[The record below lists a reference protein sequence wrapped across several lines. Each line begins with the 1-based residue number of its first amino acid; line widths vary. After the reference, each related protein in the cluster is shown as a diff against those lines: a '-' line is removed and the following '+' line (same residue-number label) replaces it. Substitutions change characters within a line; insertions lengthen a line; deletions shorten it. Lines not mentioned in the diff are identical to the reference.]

1 MTKILHI
8 ISDSNIGGAGRC
20 LVNYL
25 RCHDRSR
32 FAVSVIL
39 PRGSLLIPQIAAL
52 DVPYIEVDGIA
63 ERSFSPAAVRELS
76 RILKREK
83 PHIVHTHGSF
93 SGRIA
98 AKLCGS
104 RIVYTRHSAFPV
116 PQKLQK
122 GVFHHLNGLINGFFA
137 DIVIAVSPAA
147 RENLIESGISPGI
160 IRLVGNGV
168 APLSPA
174 EAEHLA
180 ALRSE
185 WQLPGDCFLA
195 GYPARLEE
203 YKGHEL
209 LLEAAKNLKAEGREF
224 RILIAGRGNQEQK
237 LREQA
242 KTMGVSDRVQFP
254 GFVEDMAG
262 FLSLLDVQLNCSTQ
276 SEACSMSII
285 EGMSLG
291 LPTIASS
298 CSGNPWLVED
308 GVTGLLFENNSAEAL
323 TAALKKLMDDP
334 ALAQELGTAARASY
348 DARFTGEMFAANLE
362 RVYNEILKNKGGSP
376 R

>member
-1 MTKILHI
+1 MTRILHI

-25 RCHDRSR
+25 RHHDRSR
-32 FAVSVIL
+32 FSVSVIL

-63 ERSFSPAAVRELS
+63 ERSFSPAAVRALS
-76 RILKREK
+76 RILKREQ

-116 PQKLQK
+116 SPRLQK
-122 GVFHHLNGLINGFFA
+122 GVFHHLNGFVNGFFA

-147 RENLIESGISPGI
+147 RENLIESGIAPGI

-168 APLSPA
+168 SPLSPA
-174 EAEHLA
+174 GEEHLA

-185 WQLPGDCFLA
+185 WQIPDGCFLA
-195 GYPARLEE
+195 GYPARLED
-203 YKGHEL
+203 YKGHDL

-224 RILIAGRGNQEQK
+224 FILIAGRGNQEQK

-242 KTMGVSDRVQFP
+242 QAMGVSDRVQFL

-262 FLSLLDVQLNCSTQ
+262 FLSLLTVQLNCSTQ

-291 LPTIASS
+291 LPTVASR

-308 GVTGLLFENNSAEAL
+308 SVTGLLFENNSPEAL
-323 TAALKKLMDDP
+323 TTALKKLMDDP
-334 ALAQELGTAARASY
+334 ALVQELGIAARASY
-348 DARFTGEMFAANLE
+348 EARFTGEMFAANLE
-362 RVYNEILKNKGGSP
+362 RVYSEILKNKGGSP

>member
-1 MTKILHI
+1 MTRILHI

-25 RCHDRSR
+25 RHHDRSR
-32 FAVSVIL
+32 FSVSVIL

-63 ERSFSPAAVRELS
+63 ERSFSPAAVRALS

-116 PQKLQK
+116 SPKLQK
-122 GVFHHLNGLINGFFA
+122 GVFHHLNGLVNGFFA

-147 RENLIESGISPGI
+147 RENLIKSGIAPGI

-168 APLSPA
+168 SPLSPA
-174 EAEHLA
+174 GEERLA

-185 WQLPGDCFLA
+185 WQIPGGCFLA
-195 GYPARLEE
+195 GYPARLED
-203 YKGHEL
+203 YKGHDL

-224 RILIAGRGNQEQK
+224 CILIAGRGNQEQK

-242 KTMGVSDRVQFP
+242 QAMGVSDRVQFL

-262 FLSLLDVQLNCSTQ
+262 FLSLLTVQLNCSTQ

-291 LPTIASS
+291 LPTVASR

-308 GVTGLLFENNSAEAL
+308 GVTGLLFENNSPEAL
-323 TAALKKLMDDP
+323 TTALKKLMDDP
-334 ALAQELGTAARASY
+334 ALAQELGIAARASY
-348 DARFTGEMFAANLE
+348 EARFTGEMFAANLE
-362 RVYNEILKNKGGSP
+362 RVYSEILKNKGGSP

>member
-1 MTKILHI
+1 MTRILHI

-25 RCHDRSR
+25 RHHDRSR
-32 FAVSVIL
+32 FSVSVIL

-63 ERSFSPAAVRELS
+63 ERSFSPAAVRALS
-76 RILKREK
+76 RILKREQ

-116 PQKLQK
+116 SPKLQK
-122 GVFHHLNGLINGFFA
+122 GVFHHLNGFVNGFFA

-147 RENLIESGISPGI
+147 RENLIESGIAPGI

-168 APLSPA
+168 SPLSPA
-174 EAEHLA
+174 GEEHLA

-185 WQLPGDCFLA
+185 WQIPDGCFLA
-195 GYPARLEE
+195 GYPARLED
-203 YKGHEL
+203 YKGHDL

-224 RILIAGRGNQEQK
+224 CILIAGRGNQEQK

-242 KTMGVSDRVQFP
+242 QAMGVSDRVQFL

-262 FLSLLDVQLNCSTQ
+262 FLSLLTVQLNCSTQ

-291 LPTIASS
+291 LPTVASR

-308 GVTGLLFENNSAEAL
+308 GVTGLLFENNSPEAL
-323 TAALKKLMDDP
+323 TTALKKLMDDP
-334 ALAQELGTAARASY
+334 ALVQELGIAARASY
-348 DARFTGEMFAANLE
+348 EARFTGEMFAANLE
-362 RVYNEILKNKGGSP
+362 RVYSEILKNKGGSP

>member
-1 MTKILHI
+1 MTRILHI

-25 RCHDRSR
+25 RHHDRSR
-32 FAVSVIL
+32 FSVSVIL

-63 ERSFSPAAVRELS
+63 ERSFSPAAVRALS
-76 RILKREK
+76 RILKREQ

-116 PQKLQK
+116 SPRLQK
-122 GVFHHLNGLINGFFA
+122 GVFHHLNGFVNGFFA

-147 RENLIESGISPGI
+147 RENLIESGIAPGI

-168 APLSPA
+168 SPLSPA
-174 EAEHLA
+174 GEERLA

-185 WQLPGDCFLA
+185 WQIPGGCFLA
-195 GYPARLEE
+195 GYPARLED
-203 YKGHEL
+203 YKGHDL

-224 RILIAGRGNQEQK
+224 CILIAGRGNQEQK

-242 KTMGVSDRVQFP
+242 QAMGVSDRVQFL

-262 FLSLLDVQLNCSTQ
+262 FLSLLTVQLNCSTQ

-291 LPTIASS
+291 LPTVASR

-308 GVTGLLFENNSAEAL
+308 SVTGLLFENNSPEAL
-323 TAALKKLMDDP
+323 TTALKKLMDDP
-334 ALAQELGTAARASY
+334 ALVQELGIAARASY
-348 DARFTGEMFAANLE
+348 EARFTGEMFAANLE
-362 RVYNEILKNKGGSP
+362 RVYSEILKNKGGSP

>member
-1 MTKILHI
+1 MTRIVHI

-25 RCHDRSR
+25 RHHDRSR
-32 FAVSVIL
+32 FETSVIL
-39 PRGSLLIPQIAAL
+39 PRGSLLIPEIAGL
-52 DVPYIEVDGIA
+52 DVPYFEADGIA
-63 ERSFSPAAVRELS
+63 DRSLSPEAIGSLLALLR
-76 RILKREK
+76 REK
-83 PHIVHTHGSF
+83 PAIVHTHGSF

-98 AKLCGS
+98 AKLAGS

-116 PQKLQK
+116 SPRLQK
-122 GVFHHLNGLINGFFA
+122 GIMHRLNGWVNGFFA
-137 DIVIAVSPAA
+137 DVVIAVSPAA
-147 RENLIESGISPGI
+147 RENLAQSGIDPKI

-174 EAEHLA
+174 DPEKLA
-180 ALRSE
+180 ALRAAWE
-185 WQLPGDCFLA
+185 IPEGLFVA
-195 GYPARLEE
+195 GYPARLEG
-203 YKGHEL
+203 YKGHDL
-209 LLEAAKNLKAEGREF
+209 LLQAAKNLKAEGREF
-224 RILIAGRGNQEQK
+224 CILIAGKGSQEQM

-242 KTMGVSDRVQFP
+242 GAMGLSDRVRFL

-262 FLSLLDVQLNCSTQ
+262 FLSLLNVQLNCSTL

-291 LPTIASS
+291 LPTVASR

-308 GVTGLLFENNSAEAL
+308 GITGLLFENNDAEAL
-323 TAALKKLMDDP
+323 TKALAALMDAPDK
-334 ALAQELGTAARASY
+334 ATDMGIAARKAY
-348 DARFTGEMFAANLE
+348 ETRFTGEIFAANLE
-362 RVYNEILKNKGGSP
+362 QVYDDILKKKGGSS

>member
-1 MTKILHI
+1 MTRILHI

-25 RCHDRSR
+25 RHHDRSR
-32 FAVSVIL
+32 FSVSVIL

-63 ERSFSPAAVRELS
+63 ERSFSPAAVRALS
-76 RILKREK
+76 RILKREQ

-116 PQKLQK
+116 SPRLQK
-122 GVFHHLNGLINGFFA
+122 GVFHHLNGFVNGFFA

-147 RENLIESGISPGI
+147 RENLIESGIAPGI

-168 APLSPA
+168 SPLSPA
-174 EAEHLA
+174 GEERLA

-185 WQLPGDCFLA
+185 WQIPGGCFLA
-195 GYPARLEE
+195 GYPARLED
-203 YKGHEL
+203 YKGHDL

-224 RILIAGRGNQEQK
+224 CILIAGRGNQEQK

-242 KTMGVSDRVQFP
+242 QTMGVSDRVQFL

-262 FLSLLDVQLNCSTQ
+262 FLSLLTVQLNCSTQ

-291 LPTIASS
+291 LPTVASR

-308 GVTGLLFENNSAEAL
+308 SVTGLLFENNSPEAL
-323 TAALKKLMDDP
+323 TTALKKLMDDP
-334 ALAQELGTAARASY
+334 ALVQELGIAARASY
-348 DARFTGEMFAANLE
+348 EARFTGEMFAANLE
-362 RVYNEILKNKGGSP
+362 RVYSEILKNKGGSP

>member
-1 MTKILHI
+1 MTRILHI

-25 RCHDRSR
+25 RHHDRSR
-32 FAVSVIL
+32 FSVSVIL

-63 ERSFSPAAVRELS
+63 ERSFSPAAVPALS
-76 RILKREK
+76 RILKREQ

-116 PQKLQK
+116 SPRLQK
-122 GVFHHLNGLINGFFA
+122 GVFHHLNGFVNGFFA

-147 RENLIESGISPGI
+147 RENLIESGIAPGI

-168 APLSPA
+168 SPLSPA
-174 EAEHLA
+174 GEEHLA

-185 WQLPGDCFLA
+185 WQIPDGCFLA
-195 GYPARLEE
+195 GYPARLED
-203 YKGHEL
+203 YKGHDL

-224 RILIAGRGNQEQK
+224 CILIAGRGNQEQK

-242 KTMGVSDRVQFP
+242 QAMGVSDRVQFL

-262 FLSLLDVQLNCSTQ
+262 FLSLLTVQLNCSTQ

-291 LPTIASS
+291 LPTVASR
-298 CSGNPWLVED
+298 CSGNPCLVED
-308 GVTGLLFENNSAEAL
+308 GVTGLLFENNSPEAL
-323 TAALKKLMDDP
+323 TTALKKLMDDP
-334 ALAQELGTAARASY
+334 ALVQELGSAARASY
-348 DARFTGEMFAANLE
+348 EARFTGEMFAANLE
-362 RVYNEILKNKGGSP
+362 RVYSEILKNKGGSP

>member
-1 MTKILHI
+1 MTRILHI

-25 RCHDRSR
+25 RHHDRSR
-32 FAVSVIL
+32 FSVSVIL

-52 DVPYIEVDGIA
+52 DVPYIEVDGFA
-63 ERSFSPAAVRELS
+63 ERSFSPAAVRALS
-76 RILKREK
+76 RILKREQ

-116 PQKLQK
+116 SPRLQK
-122 GVFHHLNGLINGFFA
+122 GVFHHLNGFVNGFFA

-147 RENLIESGISPGI
+147 RENLIESGIAPGI

-168 APLSPA
+168 SPLSPA
-174 EAEHLA
+174 GEEHLA

-185 WQLPGDCFLA
+185 WQIPDGCFLA
-195 GYPARLEE
+195 GYPARLED
-203 YKGHEL
+203 YKGHDL

-224 RILIAGRGNQEQK
+224 CILIAGRGNQEQK

-242 KTMGVSDRVQFP
+242 QAMGVSDRVQFL

-262 FLSLLDVQLNCSTQ
+262 FLSLLTVQLNCSTQ

-291 LPTIASS
+291 LPTVASR

-308 GVTGLLFENNSAEAL
+308 SVTGLLFENNSPEAL
-323 TAALKKLMDDP
+323 TTALKKLMDDP
-334 ALAQELGTAARASY
+334 ALVQELGIAARASY
-348 DARFTGEMFAANLE
+348 EARFTGEMFAANLE
-362 RVYNEILKNKGGSP
+362 RVYSEILKNKGGSP

>member
-1 MTKILHI
+1 MTRIIHI

-25 RCHDRSR
+25 RCRDRSR

-39 PRGSLLIPQIAAL
+39 PRGSLLIPEIAAL
-52 DVPYIEVDGIA
+52 DVPFFEVDGIA

-76 RILKREK
+76 RILKTEC

-98 AKLCGS
+98 AKLRGC

-116 PQKLQK
+116 SEKLRS
-122 GVFHHLNGLINGFFA
+122 GLFHHLNGLVNGLFA

-147 RENLIESGISPGI
+147 RENLIESGIDPKI

-168 APLSPA
+168 SPLSPA
-174 EAEHLA
+174 GPERLA
-180 ALRSE
+180 ALRKALN
-185 WQLPGDCFLA
+185 LPDGCFLA
-195 GYPARLEE
+195 GYPARLED
-203 YKGHEL
+203 YKGHDL
-209 LLEAAKNLKAEGREF
+209 LLEAAKNLKAEGRNF
-224 RILIAGRGNQEQK
+224 RILIAGRGSREQQ

-242 KTMGVSDRVQFP
+242 QSMGLSDRVLFL

-262 FLSLLDVQLNCSTQ
+262 FLSLLTVQLNCSTQ

-291 LPTIASS
+291 LPTVASR

-323 TAALKKLMDDP
+323 TCALRRLMDDP
-334 ALAQELGTAARASY
+334 AAVQSMGHAARAAYES
-348 DARFTGEMFAANLE
+348 RFTGEIFAANLE
-362 RVYNEILKNKGGSP
+362 QVYDDILKKKGGSP
-376 R
+376 Q

>member
-1 MTKILHI
+1 MTRILHI

-25 RCHDRSR
+25 RHHDRSR
-32 FAVSVIL
+32 FSVSVIL

-52 DVPYIEVDGIA
+52 DVPYIEVDGFA
-63 ERSFSPAAVRELS
+63 ERSFSPAAVRALS
-76 RILKREK
+76 RILKREQ

-116 PQKLQK
+116 SPRLQK
-122 GVFHHLNGLINGFFA
+122 GVFHHLNGFVNGFFA

-147 RENLIESGISPGI
+147 RENLIESGIAPGI

-168 APLSPA
+168 SPLSPA
-174 EAEHLA
+174 DEKHLA

-185 WQLPGDCFLA
+185 WQIPDGCFLA
-195 GYPARLEE
+195 GYPARLED
-203 YKGHEL
+203 YKGHDL

-224 RILIAGRGNQEQK
+224 FILIAGRGNQEQK

-242 KTMGVSDRVQFP
+242 QAMGVSDRVQFL

-262 FLSLLDVQLNCSTQ
+262 FLSLLTVQLNCSTQ

-291 LPTIASS
+291 LPTVASR

-308 GVTGLLFENNSAEAL
+308 GVTGLLFENNSPEAL
-323 TAALKKLMDDP
+323 TTALKKLMDDP
-334 ALAQELGTAARASY
+334 ALAQELGIAARASY
-348 DARFTGEMFAANLE
+348 EARFTGEMFAANLE
-362 RVYNEILKNKGGSP
+362 RVYSEILKNKGGSP

>member
-1 MTKILHI
+1 MTRILHI

-25 RCHDRSR
+25 RHHDRSR
-32 FAVSVIL
+32 FSVSVIL

-63 ERSFSPAAVRELS
+63 ERSFSPAAVRALS
-76 RILKREK
+76 RILKREQ

-116 PQKLQK
+116 SPRLQK
-122 GVFHHLNGLINGFFA
+122 GVFHHLNGFVNGFFA

-147 RENLIESGISPGI
+147 RENLIESGIAPGI

-168 APLSPA
+168 SPLSPA
-174 EAEHLA
+174 DEKHLA

-185 WQLPGDCFLA
+185 WQIPDGCFLA
-195 GYPARLEE
+195 GYPARLED
-203 YKGHEL
+203 YKGHDL

-224 RILIAGRGNQEQK
+224 CILIAGRGNQEQK

-242 KTMGVSDRVQFP
+242 QAMGVSDRVQFL

-262 FLSLLDVQLNCSTQ
+262 FLSLLTVQLNCSTQ

-291 LPTIASS
+291 LPTVASR

-308 GVTGLLFENNSAEAL
+308 SVTGLLFENNSPEAL
-323 TAALKKLMDDP
+323 TTALKKLMDDP
-334 ALAQELGTAARASY
+334 ALAQELGIAARASY
-348 DARFTGEMFAANLE
+348 EARFTGEMFAANLE
-362 RVYNEILKNKGGSP
+362 RVYSEILKNKGGSP

>member
-1 MTKILHI
+1 MTRILHI

-25 RCHDRSR
+25 RHHDRSR
-32 FAVSVIL
+32 FSVSVIL

-63 ERSFSPAAVRELS
+63 ERSFSPAAVRALS
-76 RILKREK
+76 RILKREQ

-116 PQKLQK
+116 SPRLQK
-122 GVFHHLNGLINGFFA
+122 GVFHHLNGFVNGFFA

-147 RENLIESGISPGI
+147 RENLIESGIAPGI

-168 APLSPA
+168 SPLSPA
-174 EAEHLA
+174 GEEHLA

-185 WQLPGDCFLA
+185 WQIPDGCFLA
-195 GYPARLEE
+195 GYPARLED
-203 YKGHEL
+203 YKGHDL

-224 RILIAGRGNQEQK
+224 FILIAGRGNQEQK

-242 KTMGVSDRVQFP
+242 QTMGVSDRVQFL

-262 FLSLLDVQLNCSTQ
+262 FLSLLTVQLNCSTQ
-276 SEACSMSII
+276 SAACSMSII

-291 LPTIASS
+291 LPTVASR

-308 GVTGLLFENNSAEAL
+308 SVTGLLFENNSPEAL
-323 TAALKKLMDDP
+323 TTALKKLMDDP
-334 ALAQELGTAARASY
+334 ALAQELGIAARASY
-348 DARFTGEMFAANLE
+348 EARFTGEMFAANLE
-362 RVYNEILKNKGGSP
+362 RVYSEILKNKGGSP

>member
-1 MTKILHI
+1 MTKLIHI

-39 PRGSLLIPQIAAL
+39 PRGSLLIPEIAAL
-52 DVPYIEVDGIA
+52 DVPYIEADGIA
-63 ERSFSPAAVRELS
+63 ERSFSPAAVRALS
-76 RILKREK
+76 RILKREQ

-104 RIVYTRHSAFPV
+104 RIVYPRHSAFPV
-116 PQKLQK
+116 SPRLQK
-122 GVFHHLNGLINGFFA
+122 GVFHHLNGWLGGFFA
-137 DIVIAVSPAA
+137 DVVIAVSPAA
-147 RENLIESGISPGI
+147 RENLIESGIAPGI

-168 APLSPA
+168 SPLSPA
-174 EAEHLA
+174 DEKHLA

-185 WQLPGDCFLA
+185 WQIPDGCFLA
-195 GYPARLEE
+195 GYPARLED
-203 YKGHEL
+203 YKGHDL

-224 RILIAGRGNQEQK
+224 FILIAGRGNQEQK

-242 KTMGVSDRVQFP
+242 QAMGVSDRVQFL

-262 FLSLLDVQLNCSTQ
+262 FLSLLTVQLNCSTQ

-291 LPTIASS
+291 LPTVASR

-308 GVTGLLFENNSAEAL
+308 GVTGLLFENNSPEAM
-323 TAALKKLMDDP
+323 TTALKKLMDDP
-334 ALAQELGTAARASY
+334 ALVQELGIAARASY
-348 DARFTGEMFAANLE
+348 EARFTGEMFAANLE
-362 RVYNEILKNKGGSP
+362 RVYSEILKNKGGSP

>member
-1 MTKILHI
+1 MTRILHI

-25 RCHDRSR
+25 RHHDRSR
-32 FAVSVIL
+32 FSVSVIL

-63 ERSFSPAAVRELS
+63 ERSFSPAAVRALS
-76 RILKREK
+76 RILKREQ

-116 PQKLQK
+116 SPRLQK
-122 GVFHHLNGLINGFFA
+122 GVFHHLNGFVNGFFA

-147 RENLIESGISPGI
+147 RENLIESGIAPGI

-168 APLSPA
+168 SPLSPA
-174 EAEHLA
+174 DEKHLA

-185 WQLPGDCFLA
+185 WQIPDGCFLA
-195 GYPARLEE
+195 GYPARLED
-203 YKGHEL
+203 YKGHDL

-224 RILIAGRGNQEQK
+224 FILLAGRGNQEQK

-242 KTMGVSDRVQFP
+242 QAMGVSDRVQFL

-262 FLSLLDVQLNCSTQ
+262 FLSLLTVQLNCSTQ
-276 SEACSMSII
+276 SEACSMS
-285 EGMSLG
+285 SLK
-291 LPTIASS
+291 A
-298 CSGNPWLVED
+298 
-308 GVTGLLFENNSAEAL
+308 
-323 TAALKKLMDDP
+323 
-334 ALAQELGTAARASY
+334 
-348 DARFTGEMFAANLE
+348 
-362 RVYNEILKNKGGSP
+362 
-376 R
+376 

>member
-1 MTKILHI
+1 MTRILHI

-25 RCHDRSR
+25 RHHDRSR
-32 FAVSVIL
+32 FSVSVIL

-63 ERSFSPAAVRELS
+63 ERSFSPAAVRALS
-76 RILKREK
+76 RILKREQ

-104 RIVYTRHSAFPV
+104 RIVFTRHSAFPV
-116 PQKLQK
+116 SPRLQK
-122 GVFHHLNGLINGFFA
+122 GVFHHLNGFVNGFFA

-147 RENLIESGISPGI
+147 RENLIESGIAPGI

-168 APLSPA
+168 SPLSPA
-174 EAEHLA
+174 DEKHLA

-185 WQLPGDCFLA
+185 WQIPDGCFLA
-195 GYPARLEE
+195 GYPARLED
-203 YKGHEL
+203 YKGHGL

-224 RILIAGRGNQEQK
+224 CILIAGRGNQEQK

-242 KTMGVSDRVQFP
+242 QAMGVSDRVQFL

-262 FLSLLDVQLNCSTQ
+262 FLSLLTVQLNCSTQ

-291 LPTIASS
+291 LPTVASR

-308 GVTGLLFENNSAEAL
+308 SVTGLLFDNNSPEAL
-323 TAALKKLMDDP
+323 TTALKKLMDDP
-334 ALAQELGTAARASY
+334 ALVQELGSAARASY
-348 DARFTGEMFAANLE
+348 EARFTGEMFAANLE
-362 RVYNEILKNKGGSP
+362 RVYSEILKNKGGSP

>member
-52 DVPYIEVDGIA
+52 DVPYIEVDDIA

>member
-1 MTKILHI
+1 MTKIIHI

-32 FAVSVIL
+32 FDVAVIL
-39 PRGSLLIPQIAAL
+39 PRGSLLIPEITAL
-52 DVPYIEVDGIA
+52 DVPCIEADGIA

-76 RILKREK
+76 RLLRKEK
-83 PHIVHTHGSF
+83 PRIVHTHGSF

-116 PQKLQK
+116 SPRLQK
-122 GVFHHLNGLINGFFA
+122 GLFHHLNGWVNGFFA
-137 DIVIAVSPAA
+137 DTVIAVSPAA
-147 RENLIESGISPGI
+147 RDNLIESGISPKR

-168 APLSPA
+168 WPLCPA
-174 EAEHLA
+174 TEEQAR
-180 ALRSE
+180 ALRTS
-185 WQLPGDCFLA
+185 LGIPDGCFTA
-195 GYPARLEE
+195 GYPARLED
-203 YKGHEL
+203 YKGHDL
-209 LLEAAKNLKAEGREF
+209 LLEAARRLKEAGRDF
-224 RILIAGRGNQEQK
+224 RILVAGRGSQEQM
-237 LREQA
+237 LRRRAE
-242 KTMGVSDRVQFP
+242 KMGLSEYVRFL

-262 FLSLLDVQLNCSTQ
+262 FLSILDVQLNCSTQ

-291 LPTIASS
+291 LPTIASR
-298 CSGNPWLVED
+298 CSGNPWLVEN
-308 GVTGLLFENNSAEAL
+308 GVTGLLFENNNAGAL
-323 TAALKKLMDDP
+323 TDALTVLMDDP
-334 ALAQELGTAARASY
+334 VAREAMGRAAR
-348 DARFTGEMFAANLE
+348 DAYENRFTGEIFAANLE
-362 RVYNEILKNKGGSP
+362 QVYNDILKKKGGSS

>member
-1 MTKILHI
+1 MTRILHI

-25 RCHDRSR
+25 RHHDRSR
-32 FAVSVIL
+32 FSVSVIL

-52 DVPYIEVDGIA
+52 DVPYIEVDGFA
-63 ERSFSPAAVRELS
+63 ERSFSPAAVRALS
-76 RILKREK
+76 RILKREQ

-116 PQKLQK
+116 SPRLQK
-122 GVFHHLNGLINGFFA
+122 GVFHHLNGFVNGFFA

-147 RENLIESGISPGI
+147 RENLIESGIAPGI

-168 APLSPA
+168 SPLSPA
-174 EAEHLA
+174 GEEHLA

-185 WQLPGDCFLA
+185 WQIPDGCFLA
-195 GYPARLEE
+195 GYPARLED
-203 YKGHEL
+203 YKGHDL

-224 RILIAGRGNQEQK
+224 FILIAGRGNQEQK

-242 KTMGVSDRVQFP
+242 QAMGVSDRVQFL

-262 FLSLLDVQLNCSTQ
+262 FLSLLTVQLNCSTQ

-291 LPTIASS
+291 LPTVASR

-308 GVTGLLFENNSAEAL
+308 GVTGLLFENNSPEAL
-323 TAALKKLMDDP
+323 TTALKKLMDDP
-334 ALAQELGTAARASY
+334 ALVQELGIAARASY
-348 DARFTGEMFAANLE
+348 EARFTGEMFAANLE
-362 RVYNEILKNKGGSP
+362 RVYSEILKNKGGSP

>member
-25 RCHDRSR
+25 RYHDRSH
-32 FAVSVIL
+32 FSVCVIL
-39 PRGSLLIPQIAAL
+39 PRGSLLIPEIEAL
-52 DVPYIEVDGIA
+52 NVPCFEVEGIA
-63 ERSFSPAAVRELS
+63 ERSFSPAAIRALS
-76 RILKREK
+76 RILNREK

>member
-1 MTKILHI
+1 MTKLIHI

-32 FAVSVIL
+32 FDVRVIL
-39 PRGSLLIPQIAAL
+39 PRGSLLIPEIAAL
-52 DVPYIEVDGIA
+52 DVPCIEADGIA
-63 ERSFSPAAVRELS
+63 ERSFSPAAVRTLS
-76 RILKREK
+76 EILKREK
-83 PHIVHTHGSF
+83 PHIVHTHGSL

-98 AKLCGS
+98 AKLTGS

-116 PQKLQK
+116 SPRLQK
-122 GVFHHLNGLINGFFA
+122 GFFHHLNGWMGGFFA
-137 DIVIAVSPAA
+137 DVVIAVSPAA
-147 RENLIESGISPGI
+147 RENLIESGIAPGI

-174 EAEHLA
+174 APERLA
-180 ALRSE
+180 SLRAAWE
-185 WQLPGDCFLA
+185 IPENCFVA
-195 GYPARLEE
+195 GYPARLED
-203 YKGHEL
+203 YKGHDL
-209 LLEAAKNLKAEGREF
+209 LLEAAKKLKEDGREF
-224 RILIAGRGNQEQK
+224 RILIAGKGNQEQA

-242 KTMGVSDRVQFP
+242 ESMGLSDRVCFL

-262 FLSLLDVQLNCSTQ
+262 FLSLLDVQLNCSTL

-291 LPTIASS
+291 LPTVASR

-308 GVTGLLFENNSAEAL
+308 GVTGLLFENNSAPALTRAL
-323 TAALKKLMDDP
+323 TALMDDP
-334 ALAQELGTAARASY
+334 AAVQRMGSSARSAY
-348 DARFTGEMFAANLE
+348 DRRFTGEIFAANLE
-362 RVYNEILKNKGGSP
+362 RVYDDILNRKGGSS

>member
-1 MTKILHI
+1 MTRILHI

-25 RCHDRSR
+25 RHHDRSR
-32 FAVSVIL
+32 FSVSVIL

-63 ERSFSPAAVRELS
+63 ERSFSPAAVRALS
-76 RILKREK
+76 RILKREQ

-116 PQKLQK
+116 SPRLQK
-122 GVFHHLNGLINGFFA
+122 GVFHHLNGFVNGFFA

-147 RENLIESGISPGI
+147 RENLIESGIAPGI

-168 APLSPA
+168 SPLSPA
-174 EAEHLA
+174 GEEHLA

-185 WQLPGDCFLA
+185 WQIPDGCFLA
-195 GYPARLEE
+195 GYPARLED
-203 YKGHEL
+203 YKGHDL

-224 RILIAGRGNQEQK
+224 FILIAGRGNQEQK

-242 KTMGVSDRVQFP
+242 QAMGVSDRVQFL

-262 FLSLLDVQLNCSTQ
+262 FLSLLTVQLNCSTQ

-291 LPTIASS
+291 LPTVASR

-308 GVTGLLFENNSAEAL
+308 GVTGLLFENNSPEAL
-323 TAALKKLMDDP
+323 TTALKKLMDDP
-334 ALAQELGTAARASY
+334 ALAQELGIAARASY
-348 DARFTGEMFAANLE
+348 EARFTGEMFAANLE
-362 RVYNEILKNKGGSP
+362 RVYSEILKNKGGSP

>member
-1 MTKILHI
+1 MTRILHI

-20 LVNYL
+20 LVNFL
-25 RCHDRSR
+25 RHHDRSR
-32 FAVSVIL
+32 FSVSVIL

-63 ERSFSPAAVRELS
+63 ERSFSPAAVRALS
-76 RILKREK
+76 RILKREQ

-116 PQKLQK
+116 SPRLQK
-122 GVFHHLNGLINGFFA
+122 GVFHHLNGFVNGFFA

-147 RENLIESGISPGI
+147 RENLIESGIAPGI
-160 IRLVGNGV
+160 ILLVGNGV
-168 APLSPA
+168 SPLSPA
-174 EAEHLA
+174 DEKHLA

-185 WQLPGDCFLA
+185 WQIPDGCFLA
-195 GYPARLEE
+195 GYPARLED
-203 YKGHEL
+203 YKGHDL

-224 RILIAGRGNQEQK
+224 FILIAGRGNQEQK
-237 LREQA
+237 HREQA
-242 KTMGVSDRVQFP
+242 QAMGVSDRVQYL

-262 FLSLLDVQLNCSTQ
+262 FLSLLTVQLNCSTQ

-291 LPTIASS
+291 LPTVASR

-308 GVTGLLFENNSAEAL
+308 GVTWLLFENNSPEAL
-323 TAALKKLMDDP
+323 TTALKKLMDDP
-334 ALAQELGTAARASY
+334 ALVQELGSAARASY
-348 DARFTGEMFAANLE
+348 EARFTGEMFAANLE
-362 RVYNEILKNKGGSP
+362 RVYSEILKNKGGSP

>member
-1 MTKILHI
+1 MTRILHI

-25 RCHDRSR
+25 RHHDRSR
-32 FAVSVIL
+32 FSVSVIL

-52 DVPYIEVDGIA
+52 DVPYIEVDGFA
-63 ERSFSPAAVRELS
+63 ERSFSPAAVRALS
-76 RILKREK
+76 RILKREQ

-116 PQKLQK
+116 SPRLQK
-122 GVFHHLNGLINGFFA
+122 GVFHHLNGFVNGFFA

-147 RENLIESGISPGI
+147 RENLIESGIAPGI

-168 APLSPA
+168 SPLSPA
-174 EAEHLA
+174 DEKHLA

-185 WQLPGDCFLA
+185 WQIPDGCFLA
-195 GYPARLEE
+195 GYPARLED
-203 YKGHEL
+203 YKGHDL

-224 RILIAGRGNQEQK
+224 FILIAGRGNQEQK

-242 KTMGVSDRVQFP
+242 QAMGVSDRVQFL

-262 FLSLLDVQLNCSTQ
+262 FLSLLTVQLNCSTQ

-291 LPTIASS
+291 LPTVASR

-308 GVTGLLFENNSAEAL
+308 SVTGLLFENNSPEAL
-323 TAALKKLMDDP
+323 TTALKKLMDDP
-334 ALAQELGTAARASY
+334 ALVQELGIAARASY
-348 DARFTGEMFAANLE
+348 EARFTGEMFAANLE
-362 RVYNEILKNKGGSP
+362 RVYSEILKNKGGSP

>member
-122 GVFHHLNGLINGFFA
+122 GVFHHLNGLINSFFA

-254 GFVEDMAG
+254 GFVDDMAG

-308 GVTGLLFENNSAEAL
+308 GVTGLLFENNSAVAL

>member
-1 MTKILHI
+1 MTRIIHI

-32 FAVSVIL
+32 FNLSVIL
-39 PRGSLLIPQIAAL
+39 PRGSLLIPEIAAL
-52 DVPYIEVDGIA
+52 DVPYFEVDGIA
-63 ERSFSPAAVRELS
+63 ERSFSPAAVRALS
-76 RILKREK
+76 RILNTEK

-98 AKLCGS
+98 AKLAGS

-116 PQKLQK
+116 SPRLQS
-122 GVFHHLNGLINGFFA
+122 GVMHRLNGWVGGFFA
-137 DIVIAVSPAA
+137 DVVIAVSPAA
-147 RENLIESGISPGI
+147 RDNLTQSGISPKI

-174 EAEHLA
+174 APEHLA
-180 ALRSE
+180 ALRASWE
-185 WQLPGDCFLA
+185 IPGDCFVA
-195 GYPARLEE
+195 GYPARLED

-209 LLEAAKNLKAEGREF
+209 LLEAAKNLKEAGREF
-224 RILIAGRGNQEQK
+224 RILIAGKGNQERL

-242 KTMGVSDRVQFP
+242 EGMGLSDRVRFL

-262 FLSLLDVQLNCSTQ
+262 FLSLLDVQLNCSTL

-291 LPTIASS
+291 LPTVASR

-308 GVTGLLFENNSAEAL
+308 GVTGLLFENNDAASLTNAL
-323 TAALKKLMDDP
+323 SKLMDDP
-334 ALAQELGTAARASY
+334 VAVRRMGKSAREAY
-348 DARFTGEMFAANLE
+348 DRRFTGEIFAANLE
-362 RVYNEILKNKGGSP
+362 RVYDDILKHKGGTP

>member
-1 MTKILHI
+1 MTKIVHI

-25 RCHDRSR
+25 RHHDRSR

-39 PRGSLLIPQIAAL
+39 PRGSLLIPEIAAL

-63 ERSFSPAAVRELS
+63 ERSFSPDGVRTLS
-76 RILKREK
+76 RVLKTEK
-83 PHIVHTHGSF
+83 PCIVHTHGSF

-98 AKLCGS
+98 AKVCGS

-116 PQKLQK
+116 SEKLRR
-122 GVFHHLNGLINGFFA
+122 GLYHHLNGLVNGFFA

-147 RENLIESGISPGI
+147 RENLLESGISAKR

-168 APLSPA
+168 SPLAPASS
-174 EAEHLA
+174 EHLA
-180 ALRSE
+180 SLRAE
-185 WQLPGDCFLA
+185 LELPEGCFLA
-195 GYPARLEE
+195 GYPARLED
-203 YKGHEL
+203 YKGHDL
-209 LLEAAKNLKAEGREF
+209 LLEAAKNLMDEGRDF
-224 RILIAGRGNQEQK
+224 RILIAGKGSQEQA

-242 KTMGVSDRVQFP
+242 EAMGITDRVRFL

-262 FLSLLDVQLNCSTQ
+262 FLSLLTVQLNCSTL
-276 SEACSMSII
+276 SEACSMAII

-291 LPTIASS
+291 LPTIASR

-308 GVTGLLFENNSAEAL
+308 GVTGLLFENNSAESLTNAL
-323 TAALKKLMDDP
+323 RTLMDDP
-334 ALAQELGTAARASY
+334 DAVWKMGNAARASY
-348 DARFTGEMFAANLE
+348 ENRFTGAIFAAGLE
-362 RVYNEILKNKGGSP
+362 QVYDEILKKKGGSS

>member
-224 RILIAGRGNQEQK
+224 RILIAGRGNQEQN